1 MATVELNKSNFGA
14 EVSASTVAVIDF
26 WAPWCGPCKNFAP
39 TYEAVSELF
48 PNVMFAKVN
57 TEIEQ
62 ELGAHFNIRSIPTL
76 MVIRDNVILFSEAGA
91 LAKEDLINVVKQSE
105 AVDMQEI
112 LADVAKQKEADNQ
125 S

>member
-1 MATVELNKSNFGA
+1 MATVELNKSNFEA

-48 PNVMFAKVN
+48 SNVMFAKVN

-62 ELGAHFNIRSIPTL
+62 ELAVHFNIRSIPTL
-76 MVIRDNVILFSEAGA
+76 MIIRDNVILFSEAGA
-91 LAKEDLINVVKQSE
+91 LGKEDLINVVKQAES
-105 AVDMQEI
+105 VDMQGVH
-112 LADVAKQKEADNQ
+112 ADIAKQKEADGQ